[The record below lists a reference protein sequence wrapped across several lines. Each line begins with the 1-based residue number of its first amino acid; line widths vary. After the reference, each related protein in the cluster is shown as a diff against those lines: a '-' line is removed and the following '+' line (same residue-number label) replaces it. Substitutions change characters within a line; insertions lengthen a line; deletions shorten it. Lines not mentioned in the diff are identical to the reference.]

1 MEFALFELYFEVS
14 LVQLFEYLFYALY
27 VVLQFSSYIDQD
39 IVEIG
44 NDENVKVLS
53 KRIIDHL
60 LTGCW
65 YVGESE

>member
-1 MEFALFELYFEVS
+1 MEFTLFELYFKVS
-14 LVQLFEYLFYALY
+14 LVQLFEYLFHALH

-53 KRIIDHL
+53 KRIINHL
-60 LTGCW
+60 LIGCW
-65 YVGESE
+65 CVGESE